1 MIVAQPR
8 QAEHG
13 SYPRLLAPLAVRH
26 VRLRNRAI
34 MGSMHT
40 RLEMEPDG
48 VRKQARFYAERA
60 KGEAGLI
67 ITGGF
72 APNQQGLIEPGG
84 PILVDRAHVPE
95 LRRVTDAVHQEG
107 GVICLQILHSGRY
120 ARQADCVAPSAIG
133 SPINRF
139 APRAMTTAEIEA
151 TIEDFAACAVL
162 AREAGFD
169 GVEVMGSEGY
179 LLNQFAVTRTNQR
192 DDEWGG
198 SAENRHRLPVEIVR
212 RVRAAAGD
220 DFIIIYRISALDLV
234 EGGAPGEEIDALARK
249 VEAAGADILNTGI
262 GWHEARVPT
271 IAYMIPRAA
280 WRFAVARLKDVVQ
293 IPLVASNRINMPGVA
308 EEILASGDADLVS
321 MARPFLADPHFVRKA
336 REGRPEAINACIAC
350 NQACLDF
357 IFSGR
362 TATCLVNPR
371 ACREAE
377 FDDGL
382 APKARR
388 IAVVGAGAGGLACS
402 VEAAR
407 RGHAVTLFEAS
418 EGIGGQLNLARAIPG
433 KGEFN
438 ELLRY
443 FRNGLEEGN
452 VEIRLRV
459 APAMSD
465 LSGFDAVVVA
475 TGVHPRIPDI
485 PGIDHPSVVT
495 YAELLSGRRSAGT
508 RVAILGA
515 GGIGFDVAEYLCRDS
530 VGPESDVTDGDA
542 FLHEW
547 NVDPS
552 MTRPGG
558 LAGDPL
564 LPRSSSRTITV
575 VQRKSTKPG
584 ENLGTSTGW
593 ILRNSL
599 RKHGVRMLPGFS
611 YDRIDD
617 EGLHGMSE
625 GEPCVIPVD
634 TIVVCTGQEPNR
646 ELYTELR
653 QGGVDVHIIGGA
665 HEALELDAL
674 RAIEQ
679 GVRLAQA
686 L

>member
-1 MIVAQPR
+1 MADSLR
-8 QAEHG
+8 QTAAGH
-13 SYPRLLAPLAVRH
+13 YPRLLSPLLVRGA
-26 VRLRNRAI
+26 RLRNRAI

-48 VRKQARFYAERA
+48 VRMQARFYAERA
-60 KGEAGLI
+60 RGEAGLI

-72 APNQQGLIEPGG
+72 APNRQGLIEPGG
-84 PILVDRAHVPE
+84 PILADPAQVPE
-95 LRRVTDAVHQEG
+95 LRRITEAVHEAG
-107 GVICLQILHSGRY
+107 GLICLQILHSGRY
-120 ARQADCVAPSAIG
+120 ARQADCVAPSAIS

-139 APRAMTTAEIEA
+139 APREMTPAEIES
-151 TIEDFAACAVL
+151 TIDDFAACAVL
-162 AREAGFD
+162 ARDAGFD
-169 GVEVMGSEGY
+169 GVEIMGSEGY
-179 LLNQFAVTRTNQR
+179 LINQFTVARTNQR
-192 DDEWGG
+192 ADEWGG
-198 SAENRHRLPVEIVR
+198 PAANRHRFPVEIVK

-220 DFIIIYRISALDLV
+220 EFLIVYRISALDLV

-280 WRFAVARLKDVVQ
+280 WRFAVARLKGVAR
-293 IPLVASNRINMPGVA
+293 IPVVASNRINMPAVA

-336 REGRPEAINACIAC
+336 REGRPDAINACIAC

-377 FDDGL
+377 FHD
-382 APKARR
+382 APASRARR
-388 IAVVGAGAGGLACS
+388 IAVVGGGAGGLACA
-402 VEAAR
+402 VEAAQ

-418 EGIGGQLNLARAIPG
+418 ERLGGQLLLARSIPG

-438 ELLRY
+438 ELLR
-443 FRNGLEEGN
+443 FFHNGLTEGR
-452 VEIRLRV
+452 VDVRLGV
-459 APAMSD
+459 APAARD
-465 LSGFDAVVVA
+465 LGTFDAVVVA

-485 PGIDHPSVVT
+485 AGIDHPSVMT
-495 YAELLSGRRSAGT
+495 YADLLDGRRSAGT

-515 GGIGFDVAEYLCRDS
+515 GGIGFDVAEYLCRD
-530 VGPESDVTDGDA
+530 GEEQDTRDPER
-542 FLHEW
+542 FLAEW

-552 MTRPGG
+552 VTQPGG

-564 LPRSSSRTITV
+564 VPHRSSRTITML
-575 VQRKSTKPG
+575 QRKPTKPG

-599 RKHGVRMLPGFS
+599 RKHGVRMLAGFA

-617 EGLHGMSE
+617 EGLHGVHD
-625 GEPCVIPVD
+625 GERCLIPVD
-634 TIVVCTGQEPNR
+634 SIVVCTGQEPNR
-646 ELYTELR
+646 ELYAEL
-653 QGGVDVHIIGGA
+653 QGKDLEVHLIGGA
-665 HEALELDAL
+665 QEALELDAL

-679 GVRLAQA
+679 GVRLAQT